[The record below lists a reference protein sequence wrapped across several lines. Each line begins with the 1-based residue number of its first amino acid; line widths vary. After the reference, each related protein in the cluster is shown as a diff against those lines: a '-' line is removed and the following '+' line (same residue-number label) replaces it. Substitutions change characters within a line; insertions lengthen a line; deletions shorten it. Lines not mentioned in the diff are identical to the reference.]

1 MDTYWF
7 RTDLPDYKRF
17 TSSNKLIFFFLLPT
31 LFSRTHN
38 DAHVWFLAFP
48 FYPLPTGFFPTS
60 LAATPW
66 GRILPCWV
74 VGFSYLKIIKMRTH
88 FYHSNLRNWKISTV
102 IIIIIFVNPSAS
114 AIQRGWLHEDWVRA
128 IIKIIFLII
137 ILKIRIFFFS
147 EYNLKLVFKL
157 KVYLI
162 IFW

>member
-1 MDTYWF
+1 M
-7 RTDLPDYKRF
+7 
-17 TSSNKLIFFFLLPT
+17 LPT

-114 AIQRGWLHEDWVRA
+114 AIQRGWVTWRLGKGNNKDYFFNYYFE
-128 IIKIIFLII
+128 IKN
-137 ILKIRIFFFS
+137 IFFQNIIWNWFS
-147 EYNLKLVFKL
+147 NWNY
-157 KVYLI
+157 I
-162 IFW
+162 W